1 MSDKIKLSY
10 TLNDRG
16 ELIIVD
22 QAGREVE
29 GVIALSVDRSF
40 DEFSTATLT
49 AYVHG
54 EDGEYKRS

>member
-10 TLNDRG
+10 TLNEKG

-22 QAGREVE
+22 QDGREVA
-29 GVIALSVDRSF
+29 GVIALSVGLSV

-49 AYVHG
+49 VYVHG
-54 EDGEYKRS
+54 EDGEFEHS